1 MSQTQLASMFIGA
14 NRFTSSTGGADR
26 LTGIKSSIGNIIHF
40 TDGKNDNILSIA
52 TAKDITGNPI
62 HHKSL
67 KDNVETFDFEL
78 IGERN
83 HDEHI
88 VKGNRVIMPGEHAQ
102 QLVEFTID
110 EVIDER
116 ERGKGFEVFTYA
128 SYLDLSKGDAIEPF
142 SFTGTAQQHLGRA
155 LQNTEH
161 EVGVVESD
169 RTITISFENWT
180 NPYEYIKRIAREFD
194 LEVDFEIMHN
204 GLKVTNRVV
213 NLVDQ
218 VGAWRGREV
227 TFGKDLQSIRR
238 KESGDIYTALIGLGP
253 EREDGTRLQVL
264 VEDFEALERWGR
276 PEHDP
281 QHLIG
286 VYEPQSERED
296 MTLSQLRQ
304 YTQTELNK
312 RSNSVVSY
320 EINFLDL
327 EHILGHENKKIRFGD
342 TIRIKDTMYDP
353 PLYIQ
358 ARIFEMKRNPITEAE
373 KEYVL
378 GDFVEFT
385 EDDVKSIYRILK
397 RDLAKKA
404 GIDLLLNYAEPKKVE
419 SDTAPDIKE
428 GENPIWVDTSRT
440 PHVSHVV
447 NNGEWVKMTPTTPAE
462 VDAYTKSQVDNKAQE
477 EAEAKAAQA
486 LADAQAFSRNADNID
501 QGVIDVGAIPL
512 RTSITGAR
520 LEWDGVNG
528 LVQYNA
534 LGEPVSWLDL
544 DANAHFANAFLSG
557 RVEALEGYFG
567 ENQTIRIRNGRVEMV
582 RPDGAISM
590 NDGMIHQDYAV
601 SGFDPQ
607 LMDNVTWSGQR
618 FHAFGPIA
626 GYYEREAGI
635 IDGRGL
641 DSLPSVDIRDPNK
654 RYTVSFQ
661 RYEIIHSARYF
672 VLGYRVASN
681 SRVGRHRANLFEG
694 STHIMEIILPGGST
708 SDTYHLL
715 MADLGT
721 PTFERRSIDLRIGWN
736 LSWLDRSDL
745 VRFRINRVYQT
756 DFI

>member
-1 MSQTQLASMFIGA
+1 MSQTQLASMFIGNHTYTLDDA
-14 NRFTSSTGGADR
+14 EQ
-26 LTGIKSSIGNIIHF
+26 LTGAKSSIGNTIHF
-40 TDGKNDNILSIA
+40 TDGKTDNILSIA
-52 TAKDITGNPI
+52 TAKDITGNPV

-78 IGERN
+78 IGERKY
-83 HDEHI
+83 DEHI

-128 SYLDLSKGDAIEPF
+128 SYLDLSKEDAIEPF

-161 EVGVVESD
+161 EVGIVESN
-169 RTITISFENWT
+169 RNITISFENWT

-194 LEVDFEIMHN
+194 LEIDFEIMHN

-218 VGAWRGREV
+218 IGAWRGREI
-227 TFGKDLQSIRR
+227 TFGKDLKSIRR
-238 KESGDIYTALIGLGP
+238 KEGGDIYTALIGLGP

-264 VEDFEALERWGR
+264 VEDYEALERWGR
-276 PEHDP
+276 PERDP

-312 RSNSVVSY
+312 RINSVVSY

-342 TIRIKDTMYDP
+342 TIRIKDTMYNP
-353 PLYIQ
+353 PLYVQ

-385 EDDVKSIYRILK
+385 EDDVKSIYRLLK

-419 SDTAPDIKE
+419 SDTAPEIKE
-428 GENPIWVDTSRT
+428 GENPIWVDTSKL
-440 PHVSHVV
+440 PHVAHVV
-447 NNGEWVKMTPTTPAE
+447 NSGVWVKMTPTTPAE
-462 VDAYTKSQVDNKAQE
+462 VDAYTKQQVDRKAE
-477 EAEAKAAQA
+477 EESEEKAAQA
-486 LADAQAFSRNADNID
+486 LADAKAFSRNADNIN

-512 RTSITGAR
+512 RTSKTGAR
-520 LEWDGVNG
+520 IEWDGVNG

-534 LGEPVSWLDL
+534 LGEPVAWLDL

-567 ENQTIRIRNGRVEMV
+567 KNKNVTIGDEGLTIK
-582 RPDGAISM
+582 RPDGAVWM
-590 NDGMIHQDYAV
+590 QDGMTQQDYTVTSYDPYDMDYV
-601 SGFDPQ
+601 SLGGR
-607 LMDNVTWSGQR
+607 L
-618 FHAFGPIA
+618 
-626 GYYEREAGI
+626 
-635 IDGRGL
+635 IDGVFQASRGFYRAGVVAL
-641 DSLPSVDIRDPNK
+641 IGDPDYDDIRDPSK
-654 RYTVSFQ
+654 GYTVKFTV
-661 RYEIIHSARYF
+661 YEFIHTARYF
-672 VLGYRVASN
+672 VIGYRKAVN
-681 SRVGRHRANLFEG
+681 STNPRHQVRLYDGNTLLYTQWHDRGGSPSYAPITIDLGKPTYERIRYELRVGINRADVNNN
-694 STHIMEIILPGGST
+694 
-708 SDTYHLL
+708 SDTI
-715 MADLGT
+715 A
-721 PTFERRSIDLRIGWN
+721 
-736 LSWLDRSDL
+736 
-745 VRFRINRVYQT
+745 FRINRVFQT

>member
-1 MSQTQLASMFIGA
+1 MSQTQLVSML
-14 NRFTSSTGGADR
+14 NSSHTYTLKDAEQLQR
-26 LTGIKSSIGNIIHF
+26 NKPTIGNTIHF

-78 IGERN
+78 IGERKY
-83 HDEHI
+83 DEHI
-88 VKGNRVIMPGEHAQ
+88 VKGNSIIMRGEYGQ

-116 ERGKGFEVFTYA
+116 ENGKGFDVFTNA
-128 SYLDLSKGDAIEPF
+128 SYLDLIKEDAIEPF

-161 EVGVVESD
+161 EIGVVESD

-204 GLKVTNRVV
+204 GLKVTNRIV

-312 RSNSVVSY
+312 RINSVVSY

-342 TIRIKDTMYDP
+342 TIRIKDTMYNP
-353 PLYIQ
+353 PLYVQ

-378 GDFVEFT
+378 GDFIEFT
-385 EDDVKSIYRILK
+385 EDDVKSIYRLLK

-404 GIDLLLNYAEPKKVE
+404 GIDLLLNYAEPKKIE
-419 SDTAPDIKE
+419 SDTPPEIKE
-428 GENPIWVDTSRT
+428 GENPIWVDTSKT
-440 PHVSHVV
+440 PKVSNVAIA
-447 NNGEWVKMTPTTPAE
+447 GQWQKMTPTTPEE
-462 VDAYTKSQVDNKAQE
+462 VNAYNKQQVDDKAEQ
-477 EAEAKAAQA
+477 ALRDAKAY
-486 LADAQAFSRNADNID
+486 SENADNINK
-501 QGVIDVGAIPL
+501 GVIDVGAIPL

-528 LVQYNA
+528 LVQYDSAGN
-534 LGEPVSWLDL
+534 PVSWIDL

-557 RVEALEGYFG
+557 RIEALEGYFG
-567 ENQTIRIRNGRVEMV
+567 K
-582 RPDGAISM
+582 
-590 NDGMIHQDYAV
+590 
-601 SGFDPQ
+601 
-607 LMDNVTWSGQR
+607 
-618 FHAFGPIA
+618 
-626 GYYEREAGI
+626 
-635 IDGRGL
+635 
-641 DSLPSVDIRDPNK
+641 NK
-654 RYTVSFQ
+654 RVT
-661 RYEIIHSARYF
+661 I
-672 VLGYRVASN
+672 
-681 SRVGRHRANLFEG
+681 
-694 STHIMEIILPGGST
+694 
-708 SDTYHLL
+708 
-715 MADLGT
+715 
-721 PTFERRSIDLRIGWN
+721 
-736 LSWLDRSDL
+736 
-745 VRFRINRVYQT
+745 
-756 DFI
+756 